1 MIQRV
6 ATLAR
11 NIHCEIGKNISLIP
25 KSLKIVDVLIPT
37 RGVNNTYLSRSISTF
52 ISNIFVKSI
61 IIVVDNDNDLI
72 YQNVLNNFS
81 RNRKIQVY
89 KSPGRGISRT
99 LNYGISKSNAKY
111 IARQDDDDMSSFFRI
126 YIQLLYM
133 FITRSD
139 LVFTN
144 MQKIDSAGKRLVHL
158 EYRRPM
164 GRVYPVGMLIGCL
177 VSHATLL
184 GKRSIFDK
192 YNFTNDILAEDYDL
206 WMRIVNKYKIANISL
221 KLYKFRIHPEQ
232 ITNKN
237 LVITQHDH
245 LYEVW
250 LNLGTE
256 IGITPTI
263 LSKDIFLIPYS
274 KKTSEGQIEQINLDL
289 FNAQINQELRK
300 LPNRFFKYYA
310 SIFEFIY
317 K

>member
-1 MIQRV
+1 VIQRV
-6 ATLAR
+6 VTLAR
-11 NIHCEIGKNISLIP
+11 NIHCEIGKSISLIP

-37 RGVNNTYLSRSISTF
+37 RGANNTYLSRSISTF
-52 ISNIFVKSI
+52 LSNIFVKSI
-61 IIVVDNDNDLI
+61 IIVVDSDNDLI
-72 YQNVLNNFS
+72 YQNVLNKFS
-81 RNRKIQVY
+81 KNRKIQVY

-144 MQKIDSAGKRLVHL
+144 MQKIDSGGKRLVHL
-158 EYRRPM
+158 EYCRPL

-206 WMRIVNKYKIANISL
+206 WMRIVNKYRIANISL
-221 KLYKFRIHPEQ
+221 KLYKFRIHSEQ
-232 ITNKN
+232 ITKKN
-237 LVITQHDH
+237 SAITQHDH

-250 LNLGTE
+250 RNLATE
-256 IGITPTI
+256 IGIPPII
-263 LSKDIFLIPYS
+263 LSKDIFLTPYS
-274 KKTSEGQIEQINLDL
+274 KGTSKGEIEQLNLDL
-289 FNAQINQELRK
+289 FSAQIIQELRK
-300 LPNRFFKYYA
+300 LPNRFFKYYK
-310 SIFEFIY
+310 SVFEDIY
-317 K
+317 R